1 MQNQASGQAE
11 DVEQLLKLHR
21 DWYFSNYRIN
31 IPLMR
36 TLFPPK
42 QDQFLMFNLNGHPYY
57 GVDDLDAL
65 WSFYA
70 LTDRW
75 DECEDHVIRIDVS
88 GDMAYIVSEGTFPA
102 KVVKDDDGN
111 LLDEEIDATFLYRST
126 EVYKRDD
133 GQGGPEWKMWHFHCS
148 PRPTDDEIPHAK
160 TLADS
165 TGVRGLGNTP
175 YSQGTLVEY

>member
-1 MQNQASGQAE
+1 MQNQAAGQAE
-11 DVEQLLKLHR
+11 DVETLLKLHR

-36 TLFPPK
+36 TLFPP
-42 QDQFLMFNLNGHPYY
+42 QEDQFLMYNLNGHPYF

-70 LTDRW
+70 RTDRW
-75 DECEDHVIRIDVS
+75 DKCEDHVVRIDVS

-102 KVVKDDDGN
+102 KVVKDEEGN
-111 LLDEEIDATFLYRST
+111 MLAEEIDTTFLYRST

-133 GQGGPEWKMWHFHCS
+133 GQGGREWTMWHFHCS
-148 PRPTDDEIPHAK
+148 PRPADDEVPDNK
-160 TLADS
+160 TVAEAS
-165 TGVRGLGNTP
+165 GVRGLGNTP
-175 YSQGTLVEY
+175 YSQGTPVDF